1 MSGEIAPERL
11 ALLLGLSFF
20 FGLAFEE
27 FHAKAA
33 QTGKAASPDSARPKA
48 APPHPGGVR
57 TFPLLALAGAGLYF
71 VEPAQ
76 ALAFVAGLVVLGA
89 WLYGYYVQHLAAS
102 RAAGATDAELMV
114 PACNLLAFLLG
125 PLAFLQPI
133 WVSIAV
139 TVIAVLLLGA
149 RERLHELA
157 VRLPAGEMAT
167 AGKFLILTGIVLP
180 LLPNQPVSR
189 LTAITPQQLWL
200 AVVAV
205 STLSYGSYLV
215 QRYVWP
221 ARGVWLAAV
230 LGGLYSSTATTVM
243 LARRAAEAGGAI
255 GEVRAGIVLAT
266 ALMYFRLAIVIAVF
280 NLALARSLAL
290 PLAALCLLAVLAS
303 LGCRGLAPADETAA
317 SATPDPTPRNPLELS
332 AALLFAIVFVIVS
345 LVTAWART
353 RFGQDGVLW
362 LAAIVGVSDID
373 PFVLSLAQGGGVGLP
388 LADIA
393 AAILIATS
401 SNNLLKAAY
410 TIGFAGWRANYAP
423 AIALVALAVAGI
435 VAAMLTG

>member
-33 QTGKAASPDSARPKA
+33 QKREAASSGSARSKA
-48 APPHPGGVR
+48 APPRPGGVR

-71 VEPAQ
+71 VEPAR
-76 ALAFVAGLVVLGA
+76 ALAFVAGLAVLGA

-133 WVSIAV
+133 WVAIAF

-157 VRLPAGEMAT
+157 ERLPAGEMAT

-180 LLPNQPVSR
+180 LLPNLPVTS
-189 LTAITPQQLWL
+189 LTAITPYQLWL

-221 ARGVWLAAV
+221 THGVWLAAI

-243 LARRAAEAGGAI
+243 LARRAGEAGRPG
-255 GEVRAGIVLAT
+255 GELQAGIVLAT

-280 NLALARSLAL
+280 NLALARALAL
-290 PLAALCLLAVLAS
+290 PLAALCLLAVLAA
-303 LGCRGLAPADETAA
+303 LGCRWLTPAGTAA
-317 SATPDPTPRNPLELS
+317 APRMPTPVPHNPLELS
-332 AALLFAIVFVIVS
+332 AALLFAIAFVIVS
-345 LVTAWART
+345 LVTAWARA

-373 PFVLSLAQGGGVGLP
+373 PFVLSLAEGGGNGLP
-388 LADIA
+388 LAELA
-393 AAILIATS
+393 AAILVATS

-410 TIGFAGWRANYAP
+410 SVGFAGWRVNYSP
-423 AIALVALAVAGI
+423 AIALVGLAAAGI
-435 VAAMLTG
+435 VAAMMTG